1 MPEMSDVMNAHEL
14 DLLDELPK
22 LAPPDELVADVECL
36 AFQELDASHDRWP
49 AEKAG
54 SPQAIVL
61 VPRYE
66 SALHA
71 MLVAAYAV
79 CAAQAALRVMQRF
92 IAG

>member
-1 MPEMSDVMNAHEL
+1 MSDDMKAHEL
-14 DLLDELPK
+14 DLLGELPK

-36 AFQELDASHDRWP
+36 AFQELEASHDRWS
-49 AEKAG
+49 AEKAR
-54 SPQAIVL
+54 SPQTIVN

-79 CAAQAALRVMQRF
+79 CAAQAALRALQRF
-92 IAG
+92 MAG